1 MTFIE
6 DFDKVF
12 LNDLLIKRKGWQFKM
27 ENKNTMKDKSL
38 QWLVIHA
45 QKGTPDAF
53 EELYHRTCQKQYYYA
68 RMLLH
73 DAFLAEDIV
82 QEVFIKLY
90 KRIGYIKEPDAFNG
104 YLSRMTYNECMH
116 YRRKKYLDTETCVE
130 QEYLNSFEDKIT
142 LLSPESSLLSVEKSK
157 LLAEGLKTLSEEERF
172 SLMMYAYENMN
183 IDTIG
188 KAMKLS
194 RSTVKRR
201 IASAKEKMVRYLS
214 LRDMRG
220 LIFAP
225 ILLSDA
231 VQESILKEVLSQK
244 ENTERKTEFS
254 LKTKIIILC
263 SIFILSTG
271 LLLVP
276 AAINTLLSQNAPSH
290 AANAPSTTPIGITPP
305 LAPTV
310 VSFDNDDTTLTIT
323 LKAGDFPINFDSI
336 YTLSPD
342 GQKITP
348 LSADP
353 AAGTATFILPTSPMT
368 LYVTDTKGL
377 TTTAPITEYQ

>member
-1 MTFIE
+1 
-6 DFDKVF
+6 
-12 LNDLLIKRKGWQFKM
+12 M

-130 QEYLNSFEDKIT
+130 QDYLNSFEDKIT

-214 LRDMRG
+214 
-220 LIFAP
+220 
-225 ILLSDA
+225 
-231 VQESILKEVLSQK
+231 
-244 ENTERKTEFS
+244 
-254 LKTKIIILC
+254 
-263 SIFILSTG
+263 
-271 LLLVP
+271 
-276 AAINTLLSQNAPSH
+276 
-290 AANAPSTTPIGITPP
+290 
-305 LAPTV
+305 
-310 VSFDNDDTTLTIT
+310 
-323 LKAGDFPINFDSI
+323 
-336 YTLSPD
+336 
-342 GQKITP
+342 
-348 LSADP
+348 
-353 AAGTATFILPTSPMT
+353 
-368 LYVTDTKGL
+368 
-377 TTTAPITEYQ
+377 